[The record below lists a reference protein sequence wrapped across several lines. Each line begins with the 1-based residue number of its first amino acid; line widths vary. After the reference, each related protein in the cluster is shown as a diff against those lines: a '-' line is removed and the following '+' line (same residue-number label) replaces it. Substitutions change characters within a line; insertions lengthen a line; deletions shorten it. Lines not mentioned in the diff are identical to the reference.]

1 MYLKKGFKS
10 VKNKCKW
17 LKIDNESQNTKGIG
31 FEILDELMI
40 KKVGKIDW
48 SEGDLDFLGYLF

>member
-1 MYLKKGFKS
+1 LF
-10 VKNKCKW
+10 
-17 LKIDNESQNTKGIG
+17 LTITKGIG

-40 KKVGKIDW
+40 KEVGEIEW